1 MAKKRKVS
9 FKEYNQAM
17 QYIFPPSL
25 EELISER
32 SPVYLI
38 NEIIEKLDLRELY
51 SAYEGGGCSPY
62 HPKMLLKVVLYGYLN
77 NIYSSRNLEKV
88 VKRDIEFMYLA
99 NFQQPTHNTINRFRS
114 ERLKNIVEGIFKQIV
129 LELVER
135 GYISLEKISLDGT
148 KIEANANKYTFT
160 WKKMIQYQ
168 REKLIENLSE
178 LMEYCDSINK
188 KEEQVAAEINLDI
201 TSEEIKEIAT
211 KIKTNLSENPE
222 ASPKMKAKAKKAVE
236 EYPERNTQY
245 LEKLEILG
253 ERNSYSKTDNDAT
266 FMRTKEDHVKN
277 SNLKPCYNLQIST
290 TEQVIVNY
298 SLHQNAAD
306 TTTLPKH
313 LTKMKDMYGEMP
325 REVVADAGYGSEENY
340 QFMEQE
346 NIEAYVKYNMYYEEK
361 RRKKKNIFES
371 SELFYNEEKDFYV
384 CPIGQRM
391 KKVGERKKKTETG
404 YEQNVKRYEAQ
415 NCNNCPLL
423 GICYKGQ
430 GNRII
435 ERNERLNKY
444 REKTKSLLDS
454 EKGVKYQMKRM
465 IDVETVFGNIKRNK
479 RFRQFS
485 MRGLIKCGI
494 EMGLISIAHNLT
506 KLIGFIFRNK
516 NLKLA

>member
-1 MAKKRKVS
+1 MSKKRKVS
-9 FKEYNQAM
+9 FKYYNQEM
-17 QYIFPPSL
+17 QHIFPPSL
-25 EELISER
+25 EELINDG
-32 SPVYLI
+32 SPIYLI
-38 NEIIEKLDLRELY
+38 NEIIEKLDLRDLY

-62 HPKMLLKVVLYGYLN
+62 HPKMLLKVVVYGYLN

-99 NFQQPTHNTINRFRS
+99 NFQQPTHNTINRFRG
-114 ERLKNIVEGIFKQIV
+114 ERLRDIIEGIFKQIV

-135 GYISLEKISLDGT
+135 GYISLERISLDGT

-160 WKKMIQYQ
+160 WKKMIQYHRGQ
-168 REKLIENLSE
+168 LVENLRE

-188 KEEQVAAEINLDI
+188 KEEQIGAEINLDI

-211 KIKTNLSENPE
+211 KIKTKLSENPE

-236 EYPERNTQY
+236 EYPERNTEY

-253 ERNSYSKTDNDAT
+253 ERNSYSKTDNEAT

-277 SNLKPCYNLQIST
+277 SSLKPCYNLQIST

-313 LTKMKDMYGEMP
+313 LTKLKDMYGEMP
-325 REVVADAGYGSEENY
+325 REVIADAGYGSEENY
-340 QFMEQE
+340 QFMEEE
-346 NIEAYVKYNMYYEEK
+346 NIEPYVKYNTYYEEK
-361 RRKKKNIFES
+361 KGKNKKIFDS
-371 SELFYNEEKDFYV
+371 SKLFYNEEQDFYV
-384 CPIGQRM
+384 CPMGQRM
-391 KKVGERKKKTETG
+391 AKVGERKKKTETG
-404 YEQNVKRYEAQ
+404 YEQKTKRYEAQ
-415 NCNNCPLL
+415 NCNNCPLK
-423 GICYKGQ
+423 GKCYKGE

-435 ERNERLNKY
+435 ERNERLNKH
-444 REKTKSLLDS
+444 REKAKSLLDS
-454 EKGVKYQMKRM
+454 EKGVEYQNKRR

-494 EMGLISIAHNLT
+494 EMGLISIAHNIT
-506 KLIGFIFRNK
+506 KLIGFTFRNK